1 MVDDGPGIQDR
12 ISSMVPILE
21 SERTFKGNVDEE
33 FSWLAVLFLSA
44 DLSSVDEDG
53 VVRLEDMLIQV
64 VLPVDERDDCLA
76 VVKEHF

>member
-12 ISSMVPILE
+12 ISSIVSTLE

-44 DLSSVDEDG
+44 DLSSVDEEG

>member
-1 MVDDGPGIQDR
+1 M
-12 ISSMVPILE
+12 
-21 SERTFKGNVDEE
+21 DEE

-44 DLSSVDEDG
+44 DLSSVDEEG